1 MLFQK
6 KKKREQKSFDRASRI
21 PAVRASIC
29 TGERV
34 AGFQNLS
41 DGKFEE
47 VTLIRNDQELEQFME
62 QYGIQPSELRKIY

>member
-1 MLFQK
+1 MLFRK
-6 KKKREQKSFDRASRI
+6 KKTTLKTFDRSEKA

-41 DGKFEE
+41 DGSFEE
-47 VTLIRNDQELEQFME
+47 ITLIRSDRELEQFLE
-62 QYGIQPSELRKIY
+62 QYGIKPEELKKIY